1 MQTIGER
8 LEDARKKKGISI
20 REAAEA
26 TKIRGEYLQKFEGNQ
41 FEIGLTDI
49 YTRGFLKGY
58 ANYLRIP
65 SERLLNDFSALRGGE
80 TRPRQPSREVY
91 GRMDL
96 AISSADER
104 GDSQADAPVAEAPQ
118 RPHQARFQR
127 PGENL
132 PKGPPIDPALVF
144 KGGIALVCVVLLL
157 VAFWIIK
164 SFAGSGAAP
173 AETRAAARAAAASE
187 ITDAPASAPAA
198 VVSILALQTVRVK
211 LVRKSDGV
219 ELFQGTLQAGEHREY
234 PNVPIYLT
242 ASDLAQVE
250 IDYKGHQYPT
260 GHSGHDRIQFDFSSR

>member
-8 LEDARKKKGISI
+8 LEEARKKKGISI

-65 SERLLNDFSALRGGE
+65 SDRLLNDYTSLRGGE
-80 TRPRQPSREVY
+80 PRPRQPSREVY

-96 AISSADER
+96 AISSPDER
-104 GDSQADAPVAEAPQ
+104 GEQQGEAPPGESSQ

-132 PKGPPIDPALVF
+132 PKGPAIDPALVF
-144 KGGIALVCVVLLL
+144 KGGIALVGVLLL
-157 VAFWIIK
+157 LGVFWIIK
-164 SFAGSGAAP
+164 SLAGSGAAP
-173 AETRAAARAAAASE
+173 ASAGVPARAPSE
-187 ITDAPASAPAA
+187 ISDAPAAPAP
-198 VVSILALQTVRVK
+198 VVTIVATQPVRIK

-219 ELFQGTLQAGEHREY
+219 ELFQGPLQAGDRRDY

-242 ASDLAQVE
+242 ASELSAVE
-250 IDYKGHQYPT
+250 IEYKGHEYPT

>member
-49 YTRGFLKGY
+49 YTRGFLRGY

-65 SERLLNDFSALRGGE
+65 SDRLLNDYTALRGGE
-80 TRPRQPSREVY
+80 PRPRQPSREVY

-104 GDSQADAPVAEAPQ
+104 GDPQGEAPGGEPAQ

-144 KGGIALVCVVLLL
+144 KGGIALVIVLLLL

-164 SFAGSGAAP
+164 SFAGSGPAT
-173 AETRAAARAAAASE
+173 AETKGVPRAASE
-187 ITDAPASAPAA
+187 FSEAPVAAPAA
-198 VVSILALQTVRVK
+198 VVAIVALQPVRVK

-219 ELFQGTLQAGEHREY
+219 ELFQGPLQAGERREY

-242 ASDLAQVE
+242 ASELSSVE
-250 IDYKGHQYPT
+250 IEYKGHQYPT
-260 GHSGHDRIQFDFSSR
+260 GHAGHDRIQFDFSSR

>member
-8 LEDARKKKGISI
+8 LEEARKKKGISI

-49 YTRGFLKGY
+49 YTRGFLRGY

-65 SERLLNDFSALRGGE
+65 SDRLLNDYTALRGGE
-80 TRPRQPSREVY
+80 PRPRQPSREVY

-96 AISSADER
+96 AISSADDRAEQQ
-104 GDSQADAPVAEAPQ
+104 GDAPAGESSQ

-132 PKGPPIDPALVF
+132 PKGPAIDPALVF
-144 KGGIALVCVVLLL
+144 KGGIALVAVLVLLGI
-157 VAFWIIK
+157 FWVIK
-164 SFAGSGAAP
+164 SLAGSGPAP
-173 AETRAAARAAAASE
+173 AASGAPARASE
-187 ITDAPASAPAA
+187 FSEAPVSAPAPVVTIVATQA
-198 VVSILALQTVRVK
+198 VRIK

-219 ELFQGTLQAGEHREY
+219 ELFQGPLQAGERREY

-242 ASDLAQVE
+242 ASDLGAVE
-250 IDYKGHQYPT
+250 IEYKGRPYPT

>member
-49 YTRGFLKGY
+49 YTRGFLRGY

-65 SERLLNDFSALRGGE
+65 SDRLLNDYTALRGGE
-80 TRPRQPSREVY
+80 PRPRQPSREVY

-104 GDSQADAPVAEAPQ
+104 SEPPGEAPAPEAAQ

-132 PKGPPIDPALVF
+132 PKGPALDPALVF
-144 KGGIALVCVVLLL
+144 KGGIVLVCAVLLL

-164 SFAGSGAAP
+164 SFAGSGGSPGEPRSVAH
-173 AETRAAARAAAASE
+173 TASE
-187 ITDAPASAPAA
+187 ITDAPTTAPAA
-198 VVSILALQTVRVK
+198 VVSIVALQPVRVK

-219 ELFQGTLQAGEHREY
+219 ELFQGQLQAGERREY

-242 ASDLAQVE
+242 ASDLSSVE
-250 IDYKGHQYPT
+250 LEYKGRPYST
-260 GHSGHDRIQFDFSSR
+260 GHTGHDRIQFDFSSR

>member
-1 MQTIGER
+1 MQSIGER
-8 LEDARKKKGISI
+8 LEEARKKKGISI

-49 YTRGFLKGY
+49 YTRGFLRGY

-65 SERLLNDFSALRGGE
+65 SDRLLNDYTALRGGE
-80 TRPRQPSREVY
+80 PRPRQPSREVY

-96 AISSADER
+96 AISSADDR
-104 GDSQADAPVAEAPQ
+104 GEQQGEAPAGESSQ

-132 PKGPPIDPALVF
+132 PKGPAIDPALVF
-144 KGGIALVCVVLLL
+144 KGGIALVAILVLLGI
-157 VAFWIIK
+157 FWVIK
-164 SFAGSGAAP
+164 SLAGSGPAPVASGAP
-173 AETRAAARAAAASE
+173 ARASE
-187 ITDAPASAPAA
+187 ISEAPVSAPAPVVTIVATQA
-198 VVSILALQTVRVK
+198 VRIK

-219 ELFQGTLQAGEHREY
+219 ELFQGPLQAGERREY

-242 ASDLAQVE
+242 ASDLAAVE
-250 IDYKGHQYPT
+250 IEYKGRPYPT

>member
-41 FEIGLTDI
+41 FDIGLTDI
-49 YTRGFLKGY
+49 YNRGFLRGY

-65 SERLLNDFSALRGGE
+65 SDRLLNDYTALRGGE

-96 AISSADER
+96 GISSPEER
-104 GDSQADAPVAEAPQ
+104 GEQPGEAPPAEPVQ
-118 RPHQARFQR
+118 RPHPARFQR

-144 KGGIALVCVVLLL
+144 KGGIVLVCVLLLL

-164 SFAGSGAAP
+164 SFAGNTSSP
-173 AETRAAARAAAASE
+173 AEPRSVVRATSE
-187 ITDAPASAPAA
+187 ITDAPAAAPAA
-198 VVSILALQTVRVK
+198 VVTIVALQPVRVK

-219 ELFQGTLQAGEHREY
+219 ELFQGALQAGEHREY

-242 ASDLAQVE
+242 ASDLASVE
-250 IDYKGHQYPT
+250 IEYKGHQYPT
-260 GHSGHDRIQFDFSSR
+260 GHTGHDRIQFDFSSR

>member
-49 YTRGFLKGY
+49 YTRGFLRGY

-65 SERLLNDFSALRGGE
+65 SDRLLNDYTALRGGE
-80 TRPRQPSREVY
+80 PRPRQPSREVY

-96 AISSADER
+96 AISTSEER
-104 GDSQADAPVAEAPQ
+104 TEQQGEPPAAEAAQ
-118 RPHQARFQR
+118 RPHPARFQR

-132 PKGPPIDPALVF
+132 PKAPPIDPALVF
-144 KGGIALVCVVLLL
+144 KGGIVLVCILLLL

-164 SFAGSGAAP
+164 SFAASGAASTEP
-173 AETRAAARAAAASE
+173 RGTARAGGE
-187 ITDAPASAPAA
+187 ITDAPAAAPAA
-198 VVSILALQTVRVK
+198 VVSIVAVQPVRVK

-219 ELFQGTLQAGEHREY
+219 ELFQGALQAGERREY

-242 ASDLAQVE
+242 ASDLGAVE
-250 IDYKGHQYPT
+250 IEYKGHQYPT
-260 GHSGHDRIQFDFSSR
+260 GHTGHDRIQFDFSNR